1 MKIIRK
7 KNIIRKNNNV
17 NSKKVHDNSQEIN
30 NDNIKTSDSK
40 SKFNQEIIAENCKV
54 LKTNKEFAKGLM
66 FTFKMKNPLIFSFD
80 DEKKLNFHMFFVF
93 YPIDIV
99 FLNENK
105 KVIDLKENFKP
116 FTIYNPKSKI
126 KYALEL
132 PAGTIKEKKIQT
144 NDLLDFT
151 E

>member
-1 MKIIRK
+1 MK
-7 KNIIRKNNNV
+7 IIRKNNNESL
-17 NSKKVHDNSQEIN
+17 NNIPDIHQDIN
-30 NDNIKTSDSK
+30 IDNIKNPKNQDYKLK
-40 SKFNQEIIAENCKV
+40 SYQEIIAENCKI

-66 FTFKMKNPLIFSFD
+66 FTFKMKNPLIFSFPN
-80 DEKKLNFHMFFVF
+80 EQKVNFHMFFVF